1 MDGNLVTLSFWIIA
15 ALVVFVII
23 KSTIQ
28 IVPQQHAF
36 VVERLGKFDRTLS
49 PGLGF
54 TVPFLEKVA
63 YRHSLKE
70 MVLDVASQVCIT
82 KDNTQLKVDG
92 VLYYQVTDPRQA
104 SYGSTNYVLAIS
116 NLAQTSL
123 RSVIGK
129 LEMDE
134 TFEKRDLINLAV
146 VKALDEA
153 ATNWGVKVL
162 RYEISDLTPPE
173 EILRAMQLQ
182 ITAERTKR
190 ALVTESEGKKQED
203 INIAQGNRQAAILKS
218 EGEQQSMINYAQ
230 GEAQALLTIAQATAE
245 SLERVAR
252 ATQTPGGMDAVNL
265 SVAERYVDAFKEVAQ
280 KNNTLILPANM
291 GDMGSMIAGAM
302 TMMKATKPVG

>member
-1 MDGNLVTLSFWIIA
+1 MDAYVMTLSFWIIA
-15 ALVVFVII
+15 ALVVLVII

-28 IVPQQHAF
+28 IVPQQHAA

-54 TVPFLEKVA
+54 IVPFLEKVA

-162 RYEISDLTPPE
+162 RYEISDLTPPD

-291 GDMGSMIAGAM
+291 GDMGGMIASAL
-302 TMMKATKPVG
+302 TMIKATKPVG

>member
-1 MDGNLVTLSFWIIA
+1 MTLSFWIIA
-15 ALVVFVII
+15 ALVVLVII

-28 IVPQQHAF
+28 IVPQQHAA

-54 TVPFLEKVA
+54 IVPFLEKVA

-162 RYEISDLTPPE
+162 RYEISDLTPPD

-291 GDMGSMIAGAM
+291 GDMGGMIASAL
-302 TMMKATKPVG
+302 TMIKATKPVG

>member
-1 MDGNLVTLSFWIIA
+1 MG
-15 ALVVFVII
+15 
-23 KSTIQ
+23 
-28 IVPQQHAF
+28 
-36 VVERLGKFDRTLS
+36 
-49 PGLGF
+49 
-54 TVPFLEKVA
+54 
-63 YRHSLKE
+63 
-70 MVLDVASQVCIT
+70 LDVASQVCIT

-104 SYGSTNYVLAIS
+104 SYGSANYVRAIT

-134 TFEKRDLINLAV
+134 TFEKRDLINIAV

-162 RYEISDLTPPE
+162 RYEIRDLTPPD

-190 ALVTESEGKKQED
+190 ALVTESEGKKQEE
-203 INIAQGNRQAAILKS
+203 INIAQGNRQANILKS

-230 GEAQALLTIAQATAE
+230 GEAQALLTIAQDRKSTRLK
-245 SLERVAR
+245 S
-252 ATQTPGGMDAVNL
+252 
-265 SVAERYVDAFKEVAQ
+265 SH
-280 KNNTLILPANM
+280 
-291 GDMGSMIAGAM
+291 
-302 TMMKATKPVG
+302 

>member
-1 MDGNLVTLSFWIIA
+1 MRISDWSSDVCSSDLA
-15 ALVVFVII
+15 A
-23 KSTIQ
+23 
-28 IVPQQHAF
+28 

-104 SYGSTNYVLAIS
+104 SYGSANYVLAIT

-134 TFEKRDLINLAV
+134 TFEKRSEEQTSELQSLMRISYAV
-146 VKALDEA
+146 FC
-153 ATNWGVKVL
+153 
-162 RYEISDLTPPE
+162 LT
-173 EILRAMQLQ
+173 
-182 ITAERTKR
+182 K
-190 ALVTESEGKKQED
+190 KKQ
-203 INIAQGNRQAAILKS
+203 N
-218 EGEQQSMINYAQ
+218 
-230 GEAQALLTIAQATAE
+230 
-245 SLERVAR
+245 
-252 ATQTPGGMDAVNL
+252 
-265 SVAERYVDAFKEVAQ
+265 
-280 KNNTLILPANM
+280 
-291 GDMGSMIAGAM
+291 
-302 TMMKATKPVG
+302 

>member
-1 MDGNLVTLSFWIIA
+1 MDAYILTLSFWIIA
-15 ALVVFVII
+15 AVVVFVVI

-28 IVPQQHAF
+28 IVPQQHAA
-36 VVERLGKFDRTLS
+36 VVERLGKFDRILS

-54 TVPFLEKVA
+54 TIPFLEKVA

-70 MVLDVASQVCIT
+70 MVLDVDSQVCIT
-82 KDNTQLKVDG
+82 KDNTQLRVDG
-92 VLYYQVTDPRQA
+92 VLYFQVTDPRQA
-104 SYGSTNYVLAIS
+104 SYGSTNYVLAIT

-134 TFEKRDLINLAV
+134 TFEKRDAINVAV
-146 VKALDEA
+146 VQALDEA

-162 RYEISDLTPPE
+162 RYEISDLTPPD

-190 ALVTESEGKKQED
+190 ALVTESEGKKRED
-203 INIAQGNRQAAILKS
+203 INIAEGNRQAAILKS

-252 ATQTPGGMDAVNL
+252 ATQSPGGMDAVNL

-280 KNNTLILPANM
+280 EGNTLILPANM
-291 GDMGSMIAGAM
+291 SDMGGMIAAAL
-302 TMMKATKPVG
+302 TMVKATKSAA

>member
-1 MDGNLVTLSFWIIA
+1 MDAYVMTLSFWIIA

-28 IVPQQHAF
+28 IVPQQHAA
-36 VVERLGKFDRTLS
+36 VVERLGRFDRVLS

-54 TVPFLEKVA
+54 TVPFVEKVA

-162 RYEISDLTPPE
+162 RYEISDLTPPD

-252 ATQTPGGMDAVNL
+252 ATQAPGGMDAVNL

-302 TMMKATKPVG
+302 TMIKATKPAG

>member
-1 MDGNLVTLSFWIIA
+1 MDPSFDLIFWIVA
-15 ALVVFVII
+15 AAVVVVVI
-23 KSTIQ
+23 KLSIQ
-28 IVPQQHAF
+28 IVPQQHAS
-36 VVERLGKFDRTLS
+36 VVERLGKYDRTLS

-54 TVPFLEKVA
+54 TVPFMEKVS

-70 MVLDVASQVCIT
+70 QVLDVASQVCIT
-82 KDNTQLKVDG
+82 RDNTQLRVDG
-92 VLYYQVTDPRQA
+92 VLYFQVTDPRQA
-104 SYGSTNYVLAIS
+104 SYGSSNFVLAIT

-134 TFEKRDLINLAV
+134 TFEKRDVINQAV
-146 VKALDEA
+146 VQALDEA

-162 RYEISDLTPPE
+162 RYEISDLTPPD

-203 INIAQGNRQAAILKS
+203 INIAQGKRQAAILKS

-245 SLERVAR
+245 SLERVAK
-252 ATQTPGGMDAVNL
+252 ATQQPGGMDAVNL
-265 SVAERYVDAFKEVAQ
+265 NVAEKYVDAFKEVAQ
-280 KNNTLILPANM
+280 KTNTLILPANM
-291 GDMGSMIAGAM
+291 GDMGSMIAAGM
-302 TMMKATKPVG
+302 TMLKAVKPDGK